1 MHAKNA
7 ASCKLLLSLTLLFAL
22 GIFNGSNSFSKTQ
35 EIHFAGFL
43 HVLKNTTPY
52 LMEVFCFKNGK
63 IQQCHCASA
72 DLESHPEEES
82 EDVEEN
88 MKKMRARLFT
98 ECELKKDTNFNVWAG
113 GKKAGTFKI
122 SDFKVE
128 ESCSNDFLSAH
139 GTAALNNAGKKAA
152 EDGEP
157 ELIAMNNT
165 ASMSVFYPAVSQK
178 VAVKIKQKIK
188 ASALSEYKKK
198 LSQKLRA
205 YAGTLA
211 FEKFQIF
218 DGDKDGNLEASAA
231 FIITDP
237 PDRRGE
243 KEGPQEQSKYF
254 LFITAT
260 FSKSG
265 KILKTHILD
274 YADADPEMAFYSAGQ
289 EFFVALSD
297 IDADGK
303 AEIITFLAGYDGGTY
318 RLYVYDRKTKKYKEL
333 LLFGG
338 FAC

>member
-1 MHAKNA
+1 MSVNRLLRTCIPAGI
-7 ASCKLLLSLTLLFAL
+7 LLLALTDYV
-22 GIFNGSNSFSKTQ
+22 IHPSFSKTQ
-35 EIHFAGFL
+35 EIRFAGFL

-52 LMEVFCFKNGK
+52 IMEVFCYKDGK
-63 IQQCHCASA
+63 IQQCHCATA
-72 DLESHPEEES
+72 DLESRPKDES

-88 MKKMRARLFT
+88 MKKMRARLFS
-98 ECELKKDTNFNVWAG
+98 ECELQKDLNFNVWAG

-122 SDFKVE
+122 TDFKID

-139 GTAALNNAGKKAA
+139 GSAALNSAGKKAA

-165 ASMSVFYPAVSQK
+165 ASLAGFYPAISQK
-178 VAVKIKQKIK
+178 RAAKIKQKIK
-188 ASALSEYKKK
+188 NAALTEYKKK
-198 LSQKLRA
+198 LPQKMRV
-205 YAGTLA
+205 YANTLK
-211 FEKFQIF
+211 FEKFHIF
-218 DGDKDGNLEASAA
+218 DGDRDGNLEASAA
-231 FIITDP
+231 FLVTDP

-243 KEGPQEQSKYF
+243 KEGPPEQSKYF
-254 LFITAT
+254 LFMVNT

-265 KILKTHILD
+265 KIMKTHILN

-303 AEIITFLAGYDGGTY
+303 AEMITYLAGYDGGTY
-318 RLYVYDRKTKKYKEL
+318 RLYMYDKKTKKYKEL